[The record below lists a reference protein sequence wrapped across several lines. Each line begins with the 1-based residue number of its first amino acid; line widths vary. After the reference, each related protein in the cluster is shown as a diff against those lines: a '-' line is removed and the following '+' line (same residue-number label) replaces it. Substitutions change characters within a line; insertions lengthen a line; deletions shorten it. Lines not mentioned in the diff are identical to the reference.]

1 MSSFT
6 KFKLPRP
13 QFHSTTLTA
22 WAALWCLIAL
32 NLPFW
37 ARVLEIRPAASMGD
51 VMYLVSFG
59 LLAFLVIN
67 VFLLPL
73 TLLRPLTRPLL
84 AVALLLAGL
93 ASYFVYAYGVRI
105 DKVMIRNVFETD
117 GVEAGELFN
126 LNLVVYV
133 GLLGVLPALLVM
145 RVGLIVS
152 SWRRE
157 LAHRGAA
164 LGLTVL
170 GIGAIAA
177 FFYQDHAST
186 LRNNRELRHLLVPV
200 NYLAGLGSYVGEI
213 TKPELPYE
221 AIGSDAKPGA
231 VWQQSDVVRPLIVV
245 LVVGE
250 TARAANFGLNG
261 YARQTTPELAQIP
274 QLVNFT
280 NVSSCGTSTA
290 ISVPCMFSDLGR
302 EGFSAEKARARDN
315 LIDIVSKAGFDVD
328 WFGNNTNCKGVC
340 RAVPEIRAVREEHPQ
355 FCIGDS
361 PCMDGAMFGSFEKTL
376 AAPAGRRFV
385 VLHMLGSHGPGY
397 HLRYPRD
404 FERFTPVCRETD
416 FSKCPV
422 SDIVNAY
429 DNTVLYTDHLLASTI
444 RSLAA
449 LADRAD
455 TALLYVSD
463 HGESLGEGG
472 IFLHALPYAIA
483 PDLQTRVPMVFWASE
498 GFLDRMGLDGG
509 CLQAGRGQPLSHD
522 NVFHSVLGLLQ
533 VDTAARK
540 SALDLFA
547 SCRNTR
553 IKAEGVSP

>member
-177 FFYQDHAST
+177 FFT
-186 LRNNRELRHLLVPV
+186 R
-200 NYLAGLGSYVGEI
+200 
-213 TKPELPYE
+213 
-221 AIGSDAKPGA
+221 
-231 VWQQSDVVRPLIVV
+231 
-245 LVVGE
+245 
-250 TARAANFGLNG
+250 
-261 YARQTTPELAQIP
+261 TTPRPCAITASFDTFWYRSTIWLGLAATWARSP
-274 QLVNFT
+274 SP
-280 NVSSCGTSTA
+280 SSRTRP
-290 ISVPCMFSDLGR
+290 SVAMP
-302 EGFSAEKARARDN
+302 
-315 LIDIVSKAGFDVD
+315 
-328 WFGNNTNCKGVC
+328 
-340 RAVPEIRAVREEHPQ
+340 
-355 FCIGDS
+355 S
-361 PCMDGAMFGSFEKTL
+361 PAPFGSS
-376 AAPAGRRFV
+376 R
-385 VLHMLGSHGPGY
+385 
-397 HLRYPRD
+397 
-404 FERFTPVCRETD
+404 TPCVR
-416 FSKCPV
+416 
-422 SDIVNAY
+422 
-429 DNTVLYTDHLLASTI
+429 
-444 RSLAA
+444 
-449 LADRAD
+449 
-455 TALLYVSD
+455 
-463 HGESLGEGG
+463 
-472 IFLHALPYAIA
+472 
-483 PDLQTRVPMVFWASE
+483 
-498 GFLDRMGLDGG
+498 
-509 CLQAGRGQPLSHD
+509 
-522 NVFHSVLGLLQ
+522 
-533 VDTAARK
+533 
-540 SALDLFA
+540 
-547 SCRNTR
+547 
-553 IKAEGVSP
+553 